1 MSWLSAPN
9 NKQLF
14 EIHHLVAK
22 GYVPTKPEATELRDG
37 SGWKSGLWFRK
48 GEPVVGEVKKVDL
61 GWSMSEQYAMEKAE
75 NATRVAKLFVKSTE
89 KAKIAAETPQS
100 KRKTP

>member
-1 MSWLSAPN
+1 MIDAPN
-9 NKQLF
+9 NKELF

-22 GYVPTKPEATELRDG
+22 GYVPTKPEVTELRNG
-37 SGWKSGLWFRK
+37 NGWKSGLWFRK
-48 GEPVVGEVKKVDL
+48 GEPVVGEIKKADL
-61 GWSMSEQYAMEKAE
+61 GLHINEQFAMQKAE
-75 NATRVAKLFVKSTE
+75 NAIRVANLFIRSTE

>member
-1 MSWLSAPN
+1 MSWLTAPN
-9 NKQLF
+9 NKELF
-14 EIHHLVAK
+14 EIHHLVTK
-22 GYVPTKPEATELRDG
+22 GYVPTKPDVTELRDG

-48 GEPVVGEVKKVDL
+48 GDPVVGKIKKLDL
-61 GWSMSEQYAMEKAE
+61 GWAMGKQWGLSKAE
-75 NATRVAKLFVKSTE
+75 NAIRVANLFIKSTE